1 MVLESEAAA
10 VLEPLSWGVALVQD
24 DHVGSLLL
32 MATRPARLA
41 ALADALELLLQAAAA
56 FVTKVD
62 PYAET
67 DDQ

>member
-24 DHVGSLLL
+24 DHVCSLLL
-32 MATRPARLA
+32 VSSRPARLA
-41 ALADALELLLQAAAA
+41 ALTDALELLLQAAAA
-56 FVTKVD
+56 FVTEVD
-62 PYAET
+62 PYTET